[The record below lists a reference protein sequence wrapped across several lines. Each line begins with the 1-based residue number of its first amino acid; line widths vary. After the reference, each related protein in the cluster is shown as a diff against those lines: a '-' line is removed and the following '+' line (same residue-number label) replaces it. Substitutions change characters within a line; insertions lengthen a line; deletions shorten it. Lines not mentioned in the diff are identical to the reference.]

1 MKDTVRV
8 DHVKT
13 LITKR
18 QVLAVRDHKSAVS
31 AVEPETMARD
41 LDRSR
46 REIDASA
53 ACATACKLQQVSAH
67 TATDF
72 EQLRAAKLIEAHQSR
87 HPCSVLEVAIAL
99 YFVKKFARAEFVFAI
114 VFGAARIVAPLLAR
128 TQFFFS

>member
-1 MKDTVRV
+1 MIAEFNHAAHDLCRRATTQKLRTQHAAPQDDLNPVVQRVAMIKHHFRCATAPQHAMNLADRARGIRRVMKDTVRV

-46 REIDASA
+46 
-53 ACATACKLQQVSAH
+53 
-67 TATDF
+67 
-72 EQLRAAKLIEAHQSR
+72 
-87 HPCSVLEVAIAL
+87 
-99 YFVKKFARAEFVFAI
+99 
-114 VFGAARIVAPLLAR
+114 
-128 TQFFFS
+128 